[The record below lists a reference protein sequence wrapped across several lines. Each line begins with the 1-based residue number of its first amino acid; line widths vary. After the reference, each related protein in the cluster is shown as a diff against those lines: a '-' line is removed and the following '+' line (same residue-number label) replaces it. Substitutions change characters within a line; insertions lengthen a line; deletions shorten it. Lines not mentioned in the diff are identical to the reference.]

1 MSIVW
6 RYLITL
12 ASFAV
17 LDAIWLGVVARRF
30 YRGQIGFLM
39 GPTNWTA
46 AVLFYLFY
54 IAGLLFFV
62 IEPSLARGRPQYALL
77 AGLFFGFITY
87 MTYDLTNLA
96 TLQGWPVLL
105 TVVDI
110 AWGTALGGATSLL
123 SYALIRLI
131 RS

>member
-1 MSIVW
+1 MSTVS
-6 RYLITL
+6 RYLIAL
-12 ASFAV
+12 VSFAV
-17 LDAIWLGVVARRF
+17 VDAVWLGVVARRF
-30 YRGQIGFLM
+30 YREQIGFLM

-54 IAGLLFFV
+54 VAGLLFFV
-62 IEPSLARGRPQYALL
+62 IQPALARGRWQDALL
-77 AGLFFGFITY
+77 VGFAFGFVTY

-110 AWGTALGGATSLL
+110 AWGTVLGGATSLL
-123 SYALIRLI
+123 SYAVIRFVQ
-131 RS
+131 R

>member
-1 MSIVW
+1 MSTVS

-12 ASFAV
+12 VSFAV
-17 LDAIWLGVVARRF
+17 VDGIWLGVVARRF
-30 YRGQIGFLM
+30 YRAQIGSLM

-62 IEPSLARGRPQYALL
+62 IEPSLARERRQYALL

-96 TLQGWPVLL
+96 TLRGWPVLL

-110 AWGTALGGATSLL
+110 AWGTVLGGATSLL
-123 SYALIRLI
+123 SYAVIRLI
-131 RS
+131 QS